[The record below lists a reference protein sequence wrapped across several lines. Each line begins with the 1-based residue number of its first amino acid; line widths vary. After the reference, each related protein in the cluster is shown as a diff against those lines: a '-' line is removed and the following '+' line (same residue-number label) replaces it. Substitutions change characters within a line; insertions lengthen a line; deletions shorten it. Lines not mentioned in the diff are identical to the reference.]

1 MPCFFYFSRGLLKS
15 QFLDTGL
22 KTSCVGGDSQES
34 SGCQTDSEKVK
45 VLLFWGRCS
54 VCAALPGAVI
64 RFINAGITR
73 DGSSPRLLTHSVAS
87 FLSWEP
93 LELPLSLFLSPPS
106 ASLTRLSCLFV
117 SQTIS
122 LLFPPS
128 LISLCLSLTVSPS
141 ISCLPFFFPD
151 SFASSV
157 SLLFMFA
164 SPFVTLPF
172 SLCVQTSVAASD
184 RSSVVASQ
192 GYVKYEM
199 RKEVSGWQFA
209 STSRI
214 RHATSWKL
222 SGRGGHTLRVLVC
235 WRGNKPIRTQLMSA
249 AAFNCCRATL
259 VVIGQLNITMQCILP
274 NLPPT

>member
-1 MPCFFYFSRGLLKS
+1 MPCFFLLQSGSFEITILGYWFKNVLRWGGFAGIFWLS
-15 QFLDTGL
+15 DRLWESESVAVLRAMQ
-22 KTSCVGGDSQES
+22 CVCS
-34 SGCQTDSEKVK
+34 VA
-45 VLLFWGRCS
+45 RCS
-54 VCAALPGAVI
+54 NKVYQCWDHEGRLFTATLNTQCRLFSLLRATGIASVSLSFSSICLPHSPVLPLRLPNYLSALP
-64 RFINAGITR
+64 
-73 DGSSPRLLTHSVAS
+73 P
-87 FLSWEP
+87 
-93 LELPLSLFLSPPS
+93 
-106 ASLTRLSCLFV
+106 V
-117 SQTIS
+117 SY
-122 LLFPPS
+122 L
-128 LISLCLSLTVSPS
+128 SLCLSLTVSPS

-222 SGRGGHTLRVLVC
+222 SGRGGHTLRVDWEINPYVC
-235 WRGNKPIRTQLMSA
+235 S
-249 AAFNCCRATL
+249 
-259 VVIGQLNITMQCILP
+259 
-274 NLPPT
+274 

>member
-1 MPCFFYFSRGLLKS
+1 MPCFFLLQSGSFEITILGYWFKNV
-15 QFLDTGL
+15 FRW
-22 KTSCVGGDSQES
+22 GGFAGIFWLSDRLWES
-34 SGCQTDSEKVK
+34 ESVA
-45 VLLFWGRCS
+45 VLRAMQC

-106 ASLTRLSCLFV
+106 ASLTRLSCLLV

-122 LLFPPS
+122 ALPPVSYLS
-128 LISLCLSLTVSPS
+128 LSLCLSLTVSPS

-214 RHATSWKL
+214 RHVTSWKL
-222 SGRGGHTLRVLVC
+222 SGRGGHTLRVDWEINPYVC
-235 WRGNKPIRTQLMSA
+235 S
-249 AAFNCCRATL
+249 
-259 VVIGQLNITMQCILP
+259 
-274 NLPPT
+274 

>member
-128 LISLCLSLTVSPS
+128 LISLSLSVFPSPS
-141 ISCLPFFFPD
+141 LLPSLASPFFFQTLLLPPCHFCLCLPLPL
-151 SFASSV
+151 SLSPSV
-157 SLLFMFA
+157 CACRHQWQPQTGRPSW
-164 SPFVTLPF
+164 PHKVTWNTRWEKKCQGDNSRQPL
-172 SLCVQTSVAASD
+172 
-184 RSSVVASQ
+184 
-192 GYVKYEM
+192 GYVM
-199 RKEVSGWQFA
+199 RRLESCQDEED
-209 STSRI
+209 
-214 RHATSWKL
+214 
-222 SGRGGHTLRVLVC
+222 TLCALT
-235 WRGNKPIRTQLMSA
+235 GK
-249 AAFNCCRATL
+249 
-259 VVIGQLNITMQCILP
+259 
-274 NLPPT
+274 

>member
-122 LLFPPS
+122 ALPPVSYLSLSFPHRLSFHLLPPLFFS
-128 LISLCLSLTVSPS
+128 RLFCFLRVTSVYVCLSLCHSPLQS
-141 ISCLPFFFPD
+141 VRADISGSLRQVVRRGLTRLREIRD
-151 SFASSV
+151 EKRSV
-157 SLLFMFA
+157 RVTIRVNLSDTSCDVLKVVRTRRTHSARSRLL
-164 SPFVTLPF
+164 T
-172 SLCVQTSVAASD
+172 
-184 RSSVVASQ
+184 
-192 GYVKYEM
+192 GK
-199 RKEVSGWQFA
+199 
-209 STSRI
+209 
-214 RHATSWKL
+214 
-222 SGRGGHTLRVLVC
+222 
-235 WRGNKPIRTQLMSA
+235 
-249 AAFNCCRATL
+249 
-259 VVIGQLNITMQCILP
+259 
-274 NLPPT
+274 